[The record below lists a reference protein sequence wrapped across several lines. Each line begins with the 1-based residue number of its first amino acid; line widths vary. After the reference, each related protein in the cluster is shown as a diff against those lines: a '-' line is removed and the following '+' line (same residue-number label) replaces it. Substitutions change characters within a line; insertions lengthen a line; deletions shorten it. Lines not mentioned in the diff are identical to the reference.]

1 MMLMVITDVILPR
14 EFRGIDLNQ
23 KKKKKKKIN
32 HTKTKIENPTF
43 PYCSFKSDQIMHLDI
58 HEEAHVLNHQIELY
72 ERGLSLI
79 LNIKKITTALY

>member
-23 KKKKKKKIN
+23 KKKKKKIN
-32 HTKTKIENPTF
+32 HTKTKIENPTL

>member
-1 MMLMVITDVILPR
+1 MMLMVITDVILRR
-14 EFRGIDLNQ
+14 EF
-23 KKKKKKKIN
+23 
-32 HTKTKIENPTF
+32 HTKTKMENPTF

>member
-1 MMLMVITDVILPR
+1 MMLMVITDVILRR

-23 KKKKKKKIN
+23 KKKKIN
-32 HTKTKIENPTF
+32 HTKTKMENPTF

-72 ERGLSLI
+72 ERGLSFI

>member
-1 MMLMVITDVILPR
+1 M
-14 EFRGIDLNQ
+14 
-23 KKKKKKKIN
+23 
-32 HTKTKIENPTF
+32 ENPTF

-72 ERGLSLI
+72 ERGLSFI

>member
-23 KKKKKKKIN
+23 KKKKKIN
-32 HTKTKIENPTF
+32 HTKTKIENPTL

>member
-1 MMLMVITDVILPR
+1 MMLMVITDVILRR

-23 KKKKKKKIN
+23 KKKIN
-32 HTKTKIENPTF
+32 HTKTKMENPTF

-72 ERGLSLI
+72 ERGLSFI